1 MIASSQPQTPSRWRR
16 INRGA
21 LLALV
26 ILVPAGLG
34 FGAKFIEFIHVLRE
48 AGEGAFAIA
57 PIVNY
62 LLASAGF
69 LLMFGWAAAQGMFRD
84 VERPKYDMLANEA
97 RLDRITHGIPG
108 TNGSHAKGRLS

>member
-1 MIASSQPQTPSRWRR
+1 MIAPTNNSAARKPRR

-21 LLALV
+21 LLAV
-26 ILVPAGLG
+26 IILVPAGLG

-84 VERPKYDMLANEA
+84 VERPKYEMLANEA
-97 RLDRITHGIPG
+97 RLDRLAQRNPSR
-108 TNGSHAKGRLS
+108 NGSTPRGPLS